1 MAVLCEECKD
11 PAERHALVE
20 AQVENPNGSFRP
32 PNLKN
37 CVLSQ
42 VRSLCAPCSIS
53 LKFTAGRSAAI
64 KADGLKILLSVNP
77 TFFAVNADLD
87 PDIRTNAQI
96 DSAF

>member
-1 MAVLCEECKD
+1 MVVLCEEGKV

-20 AQVENPNGSFRP
+20 ALEPARIGQRFSYRTSILISPDRRESA
-32 PNLKN
+32 
-37 CVLSQ
+37 
-42 VRSLCAPCSIS
+42 SLWCLPAE
-53 LKFTAGRSAAI
+53 FTAGRSAAI

-77 TFFAVNADLD
+77 TLFAVNADLD